1 MMSAENGVIRIGH
14 KGRKK
19 FAFGDDGVPFE
30 VDVVVAFREWVA
42 VDDHF
47 RGEDRTIPDSKMAQ
61 YHQAA
66 LDFVSKLAGNPMLAF
81 TVGGIT
87 VAEALDL
94 LARLREQYDEVAVFF
109 QPRLRGEPES
119 QGSSG
124 SEISFSEE
132 AS

>member
-1 MMSAENGVIRIGH
+1 MSAENGVVRIGR

-19 FAFGDDGVPFE
+19 FAFGDDGAPFE

-42 VDDHF
+42 VDDGF
-47 RGEDRTIPDSKMAQ
+47 RGEDRTIDDARVQ
-61 YHQAA
+61 EYHQAA
-66 LDFVSKLAGNPMLAF
+66 LDFVTRLSGSA
-81 TVGGIT
+81 GGIT
-87 VAEALDL
+87 VAEALDF

-124 SEISFSEE
+124 SELSFSEE